1 MTQHLRQAAT
11 EAEAEEPARRKC
23 AVSFV
28 SVCVC
33 CRHMLCALISLRC
46 NVALP
51 LDRQESFRLLH
62 LAKTHTGGDR
72 DNNMRHVIAV
82 KFYCSHV
89 AYWEKQHDAAKEEVE
104 VEVAK
109 ARRNKDSTV
118 AAKTKESKTRRRK
131 SNRRVRC
138 ASFFP

>member
-1 MTQHLRQAAT
+1 MSRCLLTGKNLFGFYIWPKHT
-11 EAEAEEPARRKC
+11 E
-23 AVSFV
+23 
-28 SVCVC
+28 
-33 CRHMLCALISLRC
+33 
-46 NVALP
+46 
-51 LDRQESFRLLH
+51 
-62 LAKTHTGGDR
+62 GGRDR

-89 AYWEKQHDAAKEEVE
+89 AYWEKQHDAAKEEAE

-109 ARRNKDSTV
+109 ARQNKDSTV
-118 AAKTKESKTRRRK
+118 AAKTKESKTRRK

>member
-1 MTQHLRQAAT
+1 
-11 EAEAEEPARRKC
+11 
-23 AVSFV
+23 
-28 SVCVC
+28 
-33 CRHMLCALISLRC
+33 MLCALISLRC

-62 LAKTHTGGDR
+62 LAKTHTEGDR

-89 AYWEKQHDAAKEEVE
+89 AYWEKQHDAAKEEAE

-109 ARRNKDSTV
+109 ARQNKDSTV